1 MPVTDAEVKA
11 EFLRR
16 KWHEFLLTV
25 GLYVIGLL
33 AVGGGVGVA
42 VSPAWA
48 AVTVGGIVLGTVF
61 IARMGG
67 RKE

>member
-1 MPVTDAEVKA
+1 MSLGK
-11 EFLRR
+11 
-16 KWHEFLLTV
+16 EFLLTV
-25 GLYVIGLL
+25 GMYGAGLL

-48 AVTVGGIVLGTVF
+48 AVAVGGIVLGTVF
-61 IARMGG
+61 IARIGG